1 MQSESIDTK
10 TIFRGGGEMGDRIR
24 QLNWANTPLGP
35 VEKWPQS
42 LRTAVSIMLSSKIPM
57 MIHWGPELIHFYNDG
72 YATIMQTKHP
82 GALGEPAYP
91 WWSEMWEF
99 LTTIFD
105 KVKAGET
112 TYFKDQLVLP
122 NRSGFIEEAYFTFS
136 HSPIYNEHG
145 EVGGIYATAIE
156 TTTDVVN
163 QRRLAMLSHLT
174 AHSAHAWEPA
184 AACKSM
190 TDSLATNPE
199 DVPFALVYLL
209 DETGETATL
218 AGVTGFTAGNS
229 ESPEQLSLTDVAKD
243 WPWPL
248 AKVATTGK
256 AEIITDLQERFGTL
270 TAGAWP
276 EPLQQ
281 AIVLP
286 VTRVGQD
293 ATELPYALLVAGF
306 SPRRQVDEEYKSF
319 YTLVANHAGR
329 AIANARAY
337 AEERKR
343 AEALAALDKA
353 KTHFFHNISH
363 EFRTPLTLMLGPL
376 SDLAQSDLPAE
387 AREQL
392 ALVERNGKRL
402 LKLVNN
408 LLNYAQ
414 AEAGR
419 LEANYRPVEIA
430 RLTTDLSAYFRSAV
444 EAAGL
449 KFNVNCTPV
458 PAPVYLDVEM
468 WEGIVF
474 NLLSNALKFTFE
486 GEINV
491 SLEQKHEQV
500 VLTVA
505 DTGAGIPPEEI
516 QKIFSRFHRIENT
529 RSRTHEGSGIGLAL
543 TQELVKLHGGTIH
556 VASTVGEGTT
566 FTIAVPLGSSHLPA
580 GQVTTNSAAPEAD
593 LQLQKGSGI
602 YSGWLGEISAAE
614 SKSEAPS
621 ETEPRWAYEAAEGKK
636 RPLVLL
642 VDDNQDM
649 LHYLSR
655 ILEQEYQVQTCV
667 NGATAWD
674 KILKES
680 PALVISDVMMPEM
693 DGFQLLEQIRKDERT
708 RLLPVML
715 LSARAGE
722 EARAEGM
729 EQGADD
735 YLVKPFNARELKA
748 RVKANLELARLRSQL
763 TAVVTSMAEGFA
775 VLDHRLRF
783 TFANARALHILGKEA
798 AAVNGKPLE
807 EVVAA
812 NVFRALKSRIA
823 LSQKDE
829 LTRTFEYQLPEKGR
843 WLEVRMHPLA
853 EGTAFLLTDITFR
866 KKAKSSLQHTL
877 EETASRNTALMKV
890 NETLDNFV
898 HIAAHDLKSP
908 INSLK
913 ALLGL
918 YQQEQDPTLQKESF
932 SRIEASVKKLDLT
945 VAGLLSI
952 VKFQSKGDRGTQE
965 IRFAD
970 VFADLQAEF
979 AEELQAQQGQ
989 LAADFN
995 EAESIVYVEAYLG
1008 SIIRN
1013 VVQNALKYKSPN
1025 RPPIIHLHT
1034 ERKNETVLLR
1044 VSDNGIG
1051 IDLERFGNQL
1061 FKPFKRFTNESEGN
1075 GLGLYLVK
1083 NMVERNGGH
1092 LQVESK
1098 LAIGTTLNI
1107 YLKEYPRTVSR
1118 KGNL

>member
-1 MQSESIDTK
+1 
-10 TIFRGGGEMGDRIR
+10 MGDRIR
-24 QLNWANTPLGP
+24 QLNWSNTPLGP
-35 VEKWPQS
+35 VETWPQS

-72 YATIMQTKHP
+72 YAAIMQAKHP

-91 WWSEMWEF
+91 WWSEMWDF

-136 HSPIYNEHG
+136 HSPIYNEDG
-145 EVGGIYATAIE
+145 EVGGIYVTAIE

-174 AHSAHAWEPA
+174 AHSAQTREPA
-184 AACKSM
+184 AACKSV

-199 DVPFALVYLL
+199 DVPFALIYLL
-209 DETGETATL
+209 DEAGETARL
-218 AGVTGFTAGNS
+218 AGFTGLTAGS
-229 ESPEQLSLTDVAKD
+229 DESPVQISLKDDTKD

-248 AKVATTGK
+248 ARVARTGK
-256 AEIITDLQERFGTL
+256 AEVIKDLQERFGVL
-270 TAGAWP
+270 AAGAWP

-281 AIVLP
+281 AVVLP
-286 VTRVGQD
+286 ITRLGQD

-337 AEERKR
+337 TEERKR
-343 AEALAALDKA
+343 AEALAAIDKA

-376 SDLAQSDLPAE
+376 SDLVQSDLPAD

-392 ALVERNGKRL
+392 ALAERNGKRL

-419 LEANYRPVEIA
+419 LEAKYQPVEAA
-430 RLTTDLSAYFRSAV
+430 RLTSDLSAYFRSAV

-449 KFNVNCTPV
+449 AFNVNCTPV

-486 GEINV
+486 GEINLK
-491 SLEQKHEQV
+491 LEQQDGQV

-505 DTGAGIPPEEI
+505 DTGVGIPAEELP
-516 QKIFSRFHRIENT
+516 KLFSRFHRIEST
-529 RSRTHEGSGIGLAL
+529 RSRTYEGSGIGLAL
-543 TQELVKLHGGTIH
+543 AQELVKLHGGTIS

-566 FTIAVPLGSSHLPA
+566 FTIAIPTGKAHLPA
-580 GQVTTNSAAPEAD
+580 DQIATPDAAPEAD
-593 LQLQKGSGI
+593 LQRQKSSGA
-602 YSGWLGEISAAE
+602 YTDWLKEINLE
-614 SKSEAPS
+614 NNQSKSVS
-621 ETEPRWAYEAAEGKK
+621 RTEPTWPYDKANSKQ

-649 LHYLSR
+649 LHYLTR
-655 ILEQEYQVQTCV
+655 ILEQDYQVQTCA
-667 NGATAWD
+667 NGATAWN
-674 KILKES
+674 KILKEN
-680 PALVISDVMMPEM
+680 PALVISDVMMPEVN
-693 DGFQLLEQIRKDERT
+693 GFQLLEQIRKDERT
-708 RLLPVML
+708 KLLPVML

-748 RVKANLELARLRSQL
+748 RVKANLELAQVRSQL

-783 TFANARALHILGKEA
+783 TFVNARALHILGQGA
-798 AAVNGKPLE
+798 ANVNGRPLE
-807 EVVAA
+807 EVVPA
-812 NVFRALKSRIA
+812 NVFKALRSRIA

-829 LTRTFEYQLPEKGR
+829 LTRTFEYQQPEKGR
-843 WLEVRMHPLA
+843 WLEVRMHPLS

-877 EETASRNTALMKV
+877 EETANRNTALMKV

-918 YQQEQDPTLQKESF
+918 YQQEQDPMVQKESF

-952 VKFQSKGDRGTQE
+952 VQFQSKGDRGTHE
-965 IRFAD
+965 IRFEE
-970 VFADLQAEF
+970 VFADLQEEF
-979 AEELQAQQGQ
+979 ADELQAQHGR

-995 EAESIVYVEAYLG
+995 EAESIVYVEAYLV

-1013 VVQNALKYKSPN
+1013 VVQNALKYKSSN

-1034 ERKNETVLLR
+1034 ERDQDTVLLR

-1051 IDLERFGNQL
+1051 IDLKRFGNQL
-1061 FKPFKRFTNESEGN
+1061 FKPFKRFTSEAEGN

-1092 LQVESK
+1092 LHVESK

-1107 YLKEYPRTVSR
+1107 YLKEYPRTLNR
-1118 KGNL
+1118 KEQR